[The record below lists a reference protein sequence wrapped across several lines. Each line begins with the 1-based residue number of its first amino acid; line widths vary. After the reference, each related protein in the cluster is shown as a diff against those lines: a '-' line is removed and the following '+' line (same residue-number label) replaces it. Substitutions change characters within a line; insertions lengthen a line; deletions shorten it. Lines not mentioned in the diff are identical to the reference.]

1 MYQSIDFKG
10 CDLTSDNED
19 NVPIGSLDYL
29 STKYE
34 VPIYFK
40 QV

>member
-1 MYQSIDFKG
+1 MYHSVEFEG
-10 CDLTSDNED
+10 YESTNVSED

-34 VPIYFK
+34 VNYFNI
-40 QV
+40 